1 MCLLSFEQAVWQA
14 FFFFFFNDMIAQLS
28 NPIMKL
34 FILYSEHFFFILIC
48 HFSWVERDAEEKYL
62 ENCSVRPHD
71 AVSHEH

>member
-1 MCLLSFEQAVWQA
+1 MAGY
-14 FFFFFFNDMIAQLS
+14 FFFSFFSFNDMIAQLS

-34 FILYSEHFFFILIC
+34 FILDSEHFFILIC

-62 ENCSVRPHD
+62 ENCSVRAHD